1 MWCRPKAALY
11 SARNLASSKFAERQE
26 RTRPALF
33 STDRGCPRL
42 RCELG
47 LTLNSTP
54 ARPPCFVSDR
64 LVAAEVSRRA
74 DDDLTR
80 RPSLPICFCS
90 CRILP
95 SIDRLDARTQNYSL
109 AKGQS
114 RAHEIVGSCGQSK
127 SGRGEG
133 ERATY
138 FFALRPAP
146 PPPFQRRFQNEVVQ
160 PIDNLARTVVGH
172 GRACHH
178 DRCGFV
184 RLPAKRGLSGDD
196 KNDGSAGSV

>member
-1 MWCRPKAALY
+1 MPRRSVSRTRMWCRPKAALY

-109 AKGQS
+109 AKGQN

-133 ERATY
+133 EGRDLL
-138 FFALRPAP
+138 LRLAP
-146 PPPFQRRFQNEVVQ
+146 GTTAAFPTKVPE
-160 PIDNLARTVVGH
+160 
-172 GRACHH
+172 
-178 DRCGFV
+178 
-184 RLPAKRGLSGDD
+184 
-196 KNDGSAGSV
+196 